1 VKRAVVVLPGT
12 QVSPPSIQEEST
24 GAVARDAEVVALR
37 EDVEV
42 VVLREDAEVAVPGGC
57 VELVA
62 PREDAEVAVLGDVDG
77 NDMLIII
84 YN

>member
-1 VKRAVVVLPGT
+1 MLPGILGFPLNT
-12 QVSPPSIQEEST
+12 QEEST
-24 GAVARDAEVVALR
+24 EAVARDAEVVALR

-57 VELVA
+57 VELAA

>member
-1 VKRAVVVLPGT
+1 MLPGT

-42 VVLREDAEVAVPGGC
+42 VVLREDAEAVVPG
-57 VELVA
+57 E
-62 PREDAEVAVLGDVDG
+62 DVDEHI
-77 NDMLIII
+77 N
-84 YN
+84 Y